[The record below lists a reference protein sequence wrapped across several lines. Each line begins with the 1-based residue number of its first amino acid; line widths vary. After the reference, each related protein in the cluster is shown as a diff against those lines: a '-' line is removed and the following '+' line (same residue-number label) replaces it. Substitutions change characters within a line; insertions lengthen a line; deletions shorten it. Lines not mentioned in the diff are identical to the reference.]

1 MENLTSSDLEAIGQN
16 WLDRQNKL
24 VEYAQKLETPL
35 EKSFKAW
42 DLAHIM
48 AKRVAKIRKLLIE
61 GTPQKSFPPGGVV
74 SSLESMQPGERV
86 IANPNFKSMK
96 DYETTTSTEPVE
108 IVTAPTKSVRIA
120 FLEQQIGR
128 KKREPLKSY
137 QVQMLDSLELK
148 EEVKIFVPK
157 GIGKGKES

>member
-1 MENLTSSDLEAIGQN
+1 MGNLTRSDLEAIGQN

-48 AKRVAKIRKLLIE
+48 AKRVAKIRSLLIE
-61 GTPQKSFPPGGVV
+61 GSPQKSFPPGGVV

-96 DYETTTSTEPVE
+96 NQEITTPTEPVE
-108 IVTAPTKSVRIA
+108 IVTAPTKSLALYI
-120 FLEQQIGR
+120 QQIGR
-128 KKREPLKSY
+128 KKRPRKDYQSQIINNLCEKEGLKIV
-137 QVQMLDSLELK
+137 VQ
-148 EEVKIFVPK
+148 K